1 MDIPPALRPGLR
13 VAAIAGVLLLA
24 LHVAHGQFGLGGHA
38 LDTLIQQWVYDAVI
52 LGCGISCLVRAMA
65 FRDERGAWLALG
77 AALVTDAAGEI
88 YYSIAFGNSG
98 NPPVPSLADLFY
110 LLYYP
115 ATYVALIMLVRRRV
129 HRFSPSTWLD
139 GGIAAATAAAVI
151 AALFF
156 EPILRGATVG
166 SVAAVATNLA
176 YPVGDMLLLAVIFA
190 AFAFSGWR
198 PGRRWLVLTG
208 GLALT
213 ALADTAYLY
222 ASTQGDYHVG
232 GILDSAWI
240 AAALFIGFAAWQPIP
255 TMAKIHLDDR
265 RLLLIP
271 CFFGLTAV
279 AVLVYGG
286 VHHVAVVGLA
296 CAAVAVLLVILRGA
310 WMFRENV
317 GLLERSR
324 HEAVTDALTGIGNRR
339 KLNDEL
345 ELALA
350 HGAASPRAVLV
361 MFDLDGFK
369 LYNDNFGHMA
379 GDTLLSHF
387 GHQLAASVQS
397 GDEVYRLG
405 GDEFCVLLRGAPEGM
420 RGRVDACR
428 RALLAT
434 GDGFS
439 VTASFGQVAIPE
451 EADTATLALRIADD
465 RMYAQ
470 KGGRRGSA
478 RQQTHDVLLGLLR
491 EREPELHD
499 HLREVGRLA
508 LAVGRRLGMDAEQL
522 DELSRAAELH
532 DIGKAAIPDE
542 ILNKPGPLDE
552 QEMAFM
558 RRHTLIGERIL
569 ATAPALA
576 PVAGLVRSSHERW
589 DGRGYPDGLAA
600 EAIPLGARIV
610 SVCDAFDAITTDRP
624 YAGARSADEAIA
636 ELERNA
642 GSQFDPSVVD
652 AFRLAWSE
660 HALDGPAGRHV
671 NGATP
676 GAVAGTSAARAGASA
691 AQAGT
696 PA

>member
-1 MDIPPALRPGLR
+1 MDGPPSLRPALRA
-13 VAAIAGVLLLA
+13 AAIVGVLLLA
-24 LHVAHGQFGLGGHA
+24 LHIAHGQLGLGGHS
-38 LDTLIQQWVYDAVI
+38 LDTLIEQWVYDAVV
-52 LGCGISCLVRAMA
+52 LGGGISCLVRGSVV
-65 FRDERGAWLALG
+65 REERVAWLVLG
-77 AALVTDAAGEI
+77 AGLVMDAAGEI

-98 NPPVPSLADLFY
+98 TPPVPSLADLFY

-115 ATYVALIMLVRRRV
+115 ATYIALVMLVRGRV

-139 GGIAAATAAAVI
+139 GGIAAATSTAVI

-156 EPILRGATVG
+156 EPILRGATHG

-176 YPVGDMLLLAVIFA
+176 YPVGDMLLLAIIFGV
-190 AFAFSGWR
+190 FALSGWQ
-198 PGRRWLVLTG
+198 PGRRWLVLSG

-213 ALADTAYLY
+213 AIADTTYLY
-222 ASTQGDYHVG
+222 ASTQGTYRVG
-232 GILDSAWI
+232 GILDSMWV
-240 AAALFIGFAAWQPIP
+240 AAALCIGFAAWQPLP
-255 TMAKIHLDDR
+255 TTRKLHLDGR
-265 RLLLIP
+265 RLLVIP

-279 AVLVYGG
+279 GVLFYGG
-286 VHHVAVVGLA
+286 VHHVATAGLV
-296 CAAVAVLLVILRGA
+296 CAATAVVLMILRGA
-310 WMFRENV
+310 WMFKENV

-345 ELALA
+345 DRALA
-350 HGAASPRAVLV
+350 EGAASPWAVLV

-379 GDTLLSHF
+379 GDTLLAHF
-387 GHQLAASVQS
+387 GRQLAASVEQ

-405 GDEFCVLLRGAPEGM
+405 GDEFCVLLRGASADVQ
-420 RGRVDACR
+420 GRVESCR
-428 RALLAT
+428 AALLAA
-434 GDGFS
+434 GEGFA
-439 VTASFGQVAIPE
+439 VTASFGQVSLPD
-451 EADTATLALRIADD
+451 EADTPTLALRIADD

-470 KGGRRGSA
+470 KGSRRGSA

-508 LAVGRRLGMDAEQL
+508 VAVGRRLGMDAEQL

-532 DIGKAAIPDE
+532 DIGKAAIPDG
-542 ILNKPGPLDE
+542 ILKKRGPLDE

-589 DGRGYPDGLAA
+589 DGSGYPDQIAG

-610 SVCDAFDAITTDRP
+610 AVCDAFDAITSDRP
-624 YAGARSADEAIA
+624 YARARTVQEALA
-636 ELERNA
+636 ELRQSA
-642 GSQFDPSVVD
+642 GSQFDPAVVD
-652 AFRLAWSE
+652 AFQRAWRE
-660 HALDGPAGRHV
+660 HALDD
-671 NGATP
+671 
-676 GAVAGTSAARAGASA
+676 
-691 AQAGT
+691 AGT
-696 PA
+696 PAAAGSLTYSRR